1 MIQPPKKICF
11 VLILFV
17 MSGCVLSTEPV
28 PSPGTKGVQAQAI
41 MAYDRGI
48 YYMGDGR
55 YLLAREQFSEAATM
69 AVTTGLYNDAMA
81 GMAKADAILQNRR
94 QYNE

>member
-1 MIQPPKKICF
+1 MIQMLKKICF
-11 VLILFV
+11 VLVLLV
-17 MSGCVLSTEPV
+17 MSGCVFSKEPA
-28 PSPGTKGVQAQAI
+28 PSPGARGVQAQAI
-41 MAYDRGI
+41 RAYDRGI

-55 YLLAREQFSEAATM
+55 YLLAKEQFSEAATM